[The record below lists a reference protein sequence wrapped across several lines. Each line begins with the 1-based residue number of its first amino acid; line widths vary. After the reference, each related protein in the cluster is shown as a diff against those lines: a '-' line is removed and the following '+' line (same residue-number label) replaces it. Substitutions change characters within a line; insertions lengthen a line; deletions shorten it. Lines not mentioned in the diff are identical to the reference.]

1 MPVNYSQS
9 SGDEY
14 DWKRGKSA
22 VFFFFFPS
30 KKIGAYLLAIYWYLL
45 DLPFTDCTV
54 VTSLISQD

>member
-22 VFFFFFPS
+22 VFFPPS
-30 KKIGAYLLAIYWYLL
+30 KKIGAYLLAIY
-45 DLPFTDCTV
+45 
-54 VTSLISQD
+54 

>member
-22 VFFFFFPS
+22 VIFFFPS
-30 KKIGAYLLAIYWYLL
+30 KKIGAYLLAI
-45 DLPFTDCTV
+45 
-54 VTSLISQD
+54 